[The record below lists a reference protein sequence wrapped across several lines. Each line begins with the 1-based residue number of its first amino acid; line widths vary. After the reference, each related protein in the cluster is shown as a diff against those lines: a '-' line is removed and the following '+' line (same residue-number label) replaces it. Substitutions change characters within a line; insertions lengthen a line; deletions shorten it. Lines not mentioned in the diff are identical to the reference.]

1 MRIAVIGTGIS
12 GNLVARLLAN
22 RHEVDVFEANN
33 HIGGHAHSVEFEA
46 FGRRWLAD
54 IGFMVFN
61 DRTYPN
67 FCRLLEILGIA
78 AQPSDMSFSVSCLRT
93 GLEYQGSS
101 LSGLFAQRSNLIR
114 PRFWQMLGDIVR
126 FHRAAVQA
134 LESGGVDDGS
144 SVGDF
149 LERRRFGTA
158 FREHYLLPMTAA
170 IWSSR
175 PATILEFPAKFLFG
189 FMRNHGLLQL
199 RDRPVWK
206 TVRGGSRA
214 YVEQLVTPFRHRIR
228 LSCAV
233 QSVTRHR
240 DFIELET
247 AAGTHHCYDHVVF
260 AIHADQA
267 LRLLSDATRQERN
280 ILSAFPYQQNEA
292 VLHTDMALLPRRR
305 RAWASWNYH
314 LGTVAGEPATLT
326 YDVSRLQRLATPQPV
341 LLTLNQVETVDR
353 GKIIE
358 RFTFHHP
365 MYNASSIAA
374 QSRFTEINGVQRTSY
389 CGAYWGFGFH
399 EDGVNSALAVAR
411 DFSVTL
417 ESCTAAYT
425 KDTLSTAAM
434 LQ

>member
-228 LSCAV
+228 LSLRGAERDASPGLHRVGDGGGHSSLLRSCRV
-233 QSVTRHR
+233 RHSRRPGTSTSQRR
-240 DFIELET
+240 DQ
-247 AAGTHHCYDHVVF
+247 AGTEYIV
-260 AIHADQA
+260 
-267 LRLLSDATRQERN
+267 RL
-280 ILSAFPYQQNEA
+280 P
-292 VLHTDMALLPRRR
+292 
-305 RAWASWNYH
+305 
-314 LGTVAGEPATLT
+314 
-326 YDVSRLQRLATPQPV
+326 VS
-341 LLTLNQVETVDR
+341 
-353 GKIIE
+353 
-358 RFTFHHP
+358 
-365 MYNASSIAA
+365 
-374 QSRFTEINGVQRTSY
+374 TE
-389 CGAYWGFGFH
+389 
-399 EDGVNSALAVAR
+399 
-411 DFSVTL
+411 
-417 ESCTAAYT
+417 
-425 KDTLSTAAM
+425 
-434 LQ
+434 